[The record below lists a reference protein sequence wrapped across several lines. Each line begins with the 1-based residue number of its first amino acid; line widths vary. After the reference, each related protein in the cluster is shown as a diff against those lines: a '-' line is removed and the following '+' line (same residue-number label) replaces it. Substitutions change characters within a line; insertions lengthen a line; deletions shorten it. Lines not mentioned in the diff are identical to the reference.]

1 MSFISLRAN
10 LANKY
15 FNDKN
20 NIKKI
25 DTVEPPLT
33 VNSPQQPFFRGGGG
47 GSSPCIDSCLDLST
61 TATFFCLQGDR
72 CGEVQLQNE

>member
-20 NIKKI
+20 KMKKI

-33 VNSPQQPFFRGGGG
+33 VNSPQQPFFRGGGEQ
-47 GSSPCIDSCLDLST
+47 SMH
-61 TATFFCLQGDR
+61 
-72 CGEVQLQNE
+72 

>member
-1 MSFISLRAN
+1 MIFISLRAN

-20 NIKKI
+20 KMKKI

-47 GSSPCIDSCLDLST
+47 EQSMH
-61 TATFFCLQGDR
+61 
-72 CGEVQLQNE
+72 